1 MHRSH
6 DDVTGVLHVGLTEKK
21 IRIIII
27 IIVVIVRNQTARRRG
42 YRLRDRYNMAQG
54 RLQKR
59 YGCAVRKMH
68 EPEIIFHSNN
78 VVA

>member
-1 MHRSH
+1 
-6 DDVTGVLHVGLTEKK
+6 VGLTVKK

-27 IIVVIVRNQTARRRG
+27 IIIVIIRNQTGRG

-59 YGCAVRKMH
+59 SGCAVRKMH